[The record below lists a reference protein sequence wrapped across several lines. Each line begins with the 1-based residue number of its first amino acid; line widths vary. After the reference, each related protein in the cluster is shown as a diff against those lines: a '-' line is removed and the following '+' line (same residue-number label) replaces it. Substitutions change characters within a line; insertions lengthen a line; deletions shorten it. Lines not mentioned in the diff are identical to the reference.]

1 MTDDIYAG
9 IADRYDLLGGRSG
22 EHEVSKRAFF
32 QRLFREQSIRRV
44 LDCACCT
51 GRDLVLLNSLGPE
64 VVGSDI
70 SPTMLGQAR
79 ANLAA
84 QELDIELAQAD
95 YRELPQRYAEPF
107 DAVICLSSSLLHMPD
122 EAEAQRA
129 LRSMREVLRERGI
142 LVLTQG
148 TTDRQW
154 AARPRFIP
162 VVNTPEFSRL
172 FVIDYHE
179 PGATYHI
186 LDLFHTHERAEFK
199 SWSCTYAHIWLRDD
213 YDRLLAGA
221 GFSEVRCYGSWSF
234 EPYDKQASNRLIVVG
249 KR

>member
-9 IADRYDLLGGRSG
+9 IADRYDLFSNRSS
-22 EHEVSKRAFF
+22 EHEVSKKAFF
-32 QRLFREQSIRRV
+32 RQLFREHGVRRV
-44 LDCACCT
+44 LDCACGA
-51 GRDLVLLNSLGPE
+51 GRDLMLLHSLGYE

-70 SPTMLGQAR
+70 SPAMLGQSR
-79 ANLAA
+79 ANLVA
-84 QELDIELAQAD
+84 QGLDIPLEQID
-95 YRELPQRYAEPF
+95 YRQLPQHFGEPF

-122 EAEAQRA
+122 EEEALRA
-129 LRSMREVLRERGI
+129 LRSMREVLREGDV

-154 AARPRFIP
+154 AAKPRLIP
-162 VVNTPEFSRL
+162 VANAPEFSRL